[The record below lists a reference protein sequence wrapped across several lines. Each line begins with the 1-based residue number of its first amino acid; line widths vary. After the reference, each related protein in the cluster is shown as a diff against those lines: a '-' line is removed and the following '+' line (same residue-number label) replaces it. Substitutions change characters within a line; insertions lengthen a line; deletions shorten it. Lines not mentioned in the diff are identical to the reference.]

1 MTNEI
6 WITVLGLGFI
16 SFLIRVSGFILASQ
30 IPKYGAWARG
40 LEALPGWFDRLAGH
54 PNDDLWISF
63 RMDYRTYSIGHIS
76 SNSQTKF
83 SNVWRHSANCSF
95 ETLGALRV
103 L

>member
-40 LEALPGWFDRLAGH
+40 LEALPGCLIVSLVTLMMIYGSALEWIT
-54 PNDDLWISF
+54 DLLHF
-63 RMDYRTYSIGHIS
+63 GPCPCRR
-76 SNSQTKF
+76 
-83 SNVWRHSANCSF
+83 RH
-95 ETLGALRV
+95 RD
-103 L
+103 